1 MNQLVVLKTFRRRHV
16 NLFNDHDSGC
26 PPFGQINHKLDCQM
40 PKVRKQDRRWK
51 KPRPRIGT
59 AKQAF
64 EEIELANAAMTKLFL
79 DEPLSSE
86 ELDALIHSDY
96 LSPSAET
103 TSSGNPVSL
112 YEPAKFGLAVAS
124 PFLFSD
130 VEREVLA
137 YFGRHPELM
146 HSLPPRK
153 FEELVASVFRQ
164 NGFSVE
170 LTPETRD
177 GGVDIFAVQKSGL
190 SGSSLHLIECKR
202 YLPHNTV
209 GIGVVQ
215 RLLGVVE
222 QHKATKGI
230 VVTTSSFTRDAV
242 LVAESAQHRLV
253 LNEYSKLTS
262 WLAAFSKPAI

>member
-1 MNQLVVLKTFRRRHV
+1 
-16 NLFNDHDSGC
+16 
-26 PPFGQINHKLDCQM
+26 M
-40 PKVRKQDRRWK
+40 PNVRKQERRSK
-51 KPRPRIGT
+51 KPRPRVRS
-59 AKQAF
+59 AAQAF
-64 EEIELANAAMTKLFL
+64 EEIELANAAVTKLFL
-79 DEPLSSE
+79 DEPLSSA
-86 ELDALIHSDY
+86 ELDALLHSDY
-96 LSPSAET
+96 LSPSDEPVIC
-103 TSSGNPVSL
+103 GKPVSL

-137 YFGRHPELM
+137 YFGRYPELL

-153 FEELVASVFRQ
+153 FEELIASVFRQ
-164 NGFSVE
+164 NGFAVE

-177 GGVDIFAVQKSGL
+177 GGIDIIAVQKSGL

-209 GIGVVQ
+209 GIGIVQ

-262 WLAAFSKPAI
+262 WLAEFADPSTQSI

>member
-1 MNQLVVLKTFRRRHV
+1 
-16 NLFNDHDSGC
+16 
-26 PPFGQINHKLDCQM
+26 M
-40 PKVRKQDRRWK
+40 PNVRKQERRWK
-51 KPRPRIGT
+51 KPRPRVRT
-59 AKQAF
+59 ANQAF

-86 ELDALIHSDY
+86 ELDALLHSDY
-96 LSPSAET
+96 LSPSSET
-103 TSSGNPVSL
+103 PFSDKPISL
-112 YEPAKFGLAVAS
+112 YESAKFEIAVAS

-130 VEREVLA
+130 VEHEVLA
-137 YFGRHPELM
+137 YFGRHPELL

-153 FEELVASVFRQ
+153 FEELVAAVFRQ

-177 GGVDIFAVQKSGL
+177 GGIDIIAIQKSGL

-209 GIGVVQ
+209 GIGIVQ

-253 LNEYSKLTS
+253 LNEYSKLAS
-262 WLAAFSKPAI
+262 WLAEFAKPNL